1 MKSSQCDLNI
11 LGYTCATML
20 NYKKLQIIFFKF
32 QLILKN
38 FQSSDYVMQLVHMKM
53 ESQVI
58 VNQHVTVNKYLSLVH
73 TARHMQEVFFS
84 QDSSYNA
91 N

>member
-1 MKSSQCDLNI
+1 
-11 LGYTCATML
+11 
-20 NYKKLQIIFFKF
+20 
-32 QLILKN
+32 
-38 FQSSDYVMQLVHMKM
+38 MKM

-84 QDSSYNA
+84 QDNSFNA
-91 N
+91 NQSFFGIVLFIQLTKITCVKS

>member
-1 MKSSQCDLNI
+1 
-11 LGYTCATML
+11 
-20 NYKKLQIIFFKF
+20 
-32 QLILKN
+32 
-38 FQSSDYVMQLVHMKM
+38 MQLVHMKM

-84 QDSSYNA
+84 QDSSFNA
-91 N
+91 NQSFFWHCFVYSINKNNLCEVVTR